1 MLGGDYDAARHL
13 PPLREAVAAAADAG
27 MLGDKHGMSA
37 PTTNAAA
44 VR

>member
-1 MLGGDYDAARHL
+1 MLGGDYDAARYL
-13 PPLREAVAAAADAG
+13 PPLREAVAAAADTG
-27 MLGDKHGMSA
+27 MLGDENWVPA